1 MLYPSNIEQ
10 KIGFDKIREI
20 IKQNCISS
28 LGKRFAE
35 KIRFSDDFDIINKL
49 VRQTAEFKEI
59 LILEPD
65 FPSSNYIDATP
76 SLSKAA
82 IEGTFLIEDEFFD
95 VKLSLQ
101 TISDCLRFFKNQDE
115 TQFSNLRN
123 LTEGIEIEKQLLA
136 KINSVIDERGKLKD
150 NASSEL
156 QQIRKQIISEQSG
169 LRKKLDSILKSAKS
183 NGYVSE
189 DASPTIR
196 NGRMVIP
203 VTAEFKKRIKGFVQD
218 ESSTGQTLFI
228 EPVEIL
234 ESNNEIRE
242 LEYAEKREIIKILT
256 LLTDNLRPYVPQL
269 KKAYIFLGIVDFLRA
284 KAKFAID
291 INAINPHFGNQPLVN
306 WENTYHPLLYIAHR
320 NAGKQIV
327 PLNLKLDPKYRILLI
342 SGPNAGGKSVTLKT
356 VGLIQYMFQCGLL
369 IPVAENTKIGLF
381 KNIFIDIGDEQ
392 SLEND
397 LSTYSSHL
405 SNMKHFIKFANKNT
419 LFLIDEFGTGTEPGM
434 GGAIAESILQKLNE
448 AKAFGVINT
457 HYTNLKLFAEHN
469 EGIQN
474 GAMRFDTQNLEPL
487 YLLEI
492 GKPGSSFAFEIAHKI
507 GLPQEVIANAKIK
520 AGEKQVDFDQLLR
533 DLEIEKR
540 NLSQKNQE
548 LKIREKDLKKL
559 QLDYETLKFEIETNK
574 KQLLNKAKQEAKDL
588 VANANKKIESTIRE
602 IIENKAEKVSTKKLR
617 NELEFFENELQ
628 PDIIIEE
635 TEDDENEEIEVI
647 NGEIIVGNLVRVK
660 GQTASGEVLSI
671 KGKDVEIRIG
681 SLKSNIKLNR
691 LEKITRKEFKKQT
704 KEFIPPMKGIDMN
717 EKMSNFSYQL
727 DLRGKRTE
735 EALPLVDDLI
745 DDAIMLNQTEV
756 RIVHGKGDGILR
768 TLVRNH
774 LKQYSQISSM
784 TDEHADRGGA
794 GVTIIKMK

>member
-101 TISDCLRFFKNQDE
+101 TIHDCLRFFKNQDE
-115 TQFSNLRN
+115 NQFANLRN

-150 NASSEL
+150 NASTEL

-256 LLTDNLRPYVPQL
+256 LLTDNLRPYIPQL

-291 INAINPHFGNQPLVN
+291 INAINPHFSNQPLVN
-306 WENTYHPLLYIAHR
+306 WENTYHPLLYISHR

-327 PLNLKLDPKYRILLI
+327 PLNLKLDSKYRLLLI

-533 DLEIEKR
+533 DLEVEKR

-559 QLDYETLKFEIETNK
+559 QLDYETLKFEIETNR
-574 KQLLNKAKQEAKDL
+574 KQLINKAKQEAKDL

-628 PDIIIEE
+628 PEIIIDE
-635 TEDDENEEIEVI
+635 TDDDENEEIEVI
-647 NGEIIVGNLVRVK
+647 NGEIVVGNLVRVK
-660 GQTASGEVLSI
+660 GQNASGEVLSI

-691 LEKITRKEFKKQT
+691 LEKITRKEFKKQI